1 MENPTPSEKH
11 PSPEPYV
18 TDNAKDAHLILV
30 CVLCIYFSI
39 LKAYWNCISL
49 LRCYEG
55 VFMSVHG
62 K

>member
-39 LKAYWNCISL
+39 
-49 LRCYEG
+49 
-55 VFMSVHG
+55 
-62 K
+62 